1 MHRPLVARNRSAASS
16 AAVRTVLLSLLFCV
30 PAAVAEETCPCP
42 PPEPPPPLWT
52 GSAGLSYLQT
62 SGNTDTESLGLTLNW
77 KRQPTP
83 WGIEISALANRADS
97 DGERTAE
104 RYFAGVRGKRAL
116 GDRFELFA
124 GLSWEQNEFAGFDAR
139 TILEAGGVWK
149 ALLGPTHELAFDL
162 GLTWTSEDPVDGE
175 SDDFLGAVAGA
186 LYVWKINDRA
196 SFRER
201 LAFYPNFDV
210 SDDWRLTSETSL
222 DASIAAAWAL
232 RVSYRYER
240 DNLPPPGFEKTDG
253 STAVSLV
260 WKR

>member
-1 MHRPLVARNRSAASS
+1 MTLSRDRTKGAAKRGVFLFTLI
-16 AAVRTVLLSLLFCV
+16 ALLLCAI
-30 PAAVAEETCPCP
+30 PASAEETCPCP
-42 PPEPPPPLWT
+42 PPDPPPPLWS

-77 KRQPTP
+77 ARQPTP

-97 DGERTAE
+97 EGERTAE

-116 GDRFELFA
+116 GERFELFA

-139 TILEAGGVWK
+139 TIVEAGGLWK

-162 GLTWTSEDPVDGE
+162 GLTWTREDPVDGA
-175 SDDFLGAVAGA
+175 SDDSLGAVAGL
-186 LYVWKINDRA
+186 LYVWKISDGA

-210 SDDWRLTSETSL
+210 SDDWRMFSETSL
-222 DASIAAAWAL
+222 DASIAASWAL